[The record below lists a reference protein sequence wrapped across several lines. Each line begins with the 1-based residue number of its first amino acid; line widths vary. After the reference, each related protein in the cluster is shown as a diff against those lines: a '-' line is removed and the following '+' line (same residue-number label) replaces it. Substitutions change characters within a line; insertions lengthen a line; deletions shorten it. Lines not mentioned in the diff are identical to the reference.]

1 MSTANL
7 WYVLSGPDGAT
18 NRAKIL
24 SLLKYEARTVRDLA
38 ERLDIVTKTVRH
50 HLETLDEHDLVTA
63 DGATGSRTYR
73 LTTRA
78 KRNWDTVEEI
88 TATVVEE

>member
-7 WYVLSGPDGAT
+7 WYVLSGRDGAS

-24 SLLKYEARTVRDLA
+24 SLLKYEARTATDLA

-50 HLETLDEHDLVTA
+50 HLETLDEHDLVAA
-63 DGATGSRTYR
+63 DGGVQSRTYR

-78 KRNWDTVEEI
+78 KRNWDTVQEI
-88 TATVVEE
+88 TDAVVEE